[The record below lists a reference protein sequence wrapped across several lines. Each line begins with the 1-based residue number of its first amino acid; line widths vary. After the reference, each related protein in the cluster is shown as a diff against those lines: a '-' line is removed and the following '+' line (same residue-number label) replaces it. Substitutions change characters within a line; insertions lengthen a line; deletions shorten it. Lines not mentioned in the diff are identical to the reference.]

1 MSQKLEQILELL
13 LSEDNDQAEE
23 LLHEYVVNKA
33 RSEYESIL
41 DESDDEEEIVDEEID
56 EEIDEDAEEVDED
69 IHVHVD
75 NGGVEE
81 DIHRDNDF
89 EADVTDGLGDDEDEI
104 STDEFDDVGGDDM
117 DGMDDMDDMDDMA
130 GELGGGDDDVNAD
143 LAAKAAELT
152 DELASLT
159 ADFEALLSDEMVEPE
174 DAEVGDEYGDEFDD
188 EGDVDDEESYESFD
202 YDLDGEVVEE
212 ATKLQDTVSEQPM
225 KGGGL
230 KGSEHDSSNAKSPY
244 TDAPKPTTIGKD
256 NVKPVRANNGSEGKK
271 GEGDKNQTLVS
282 NPSNIKVDH
291 KADKLDHGRGTKMPN
306 TGDDRSNVR
315 SPIPKK

>member
-41 DESDDEEEIVDEEID
+41 DESDDEEIVDEEIDEEVD

-89 EADVTDGLGDDEDEI
+89 QADVSDDLGSDEDEI
-104 STDEFDDVGGDDM
+104 SSDEFDDVGS
-117 DGMDDMDDMDDMA
+117 DMDDMD
-130 GELGGGDDDVNAD
+130 GEYDGEDDVDAD
-143 LAAKAAELT
+143 LATKAAELVANI
-152 DELASLT
+152 DELT
-159 ADFEALLSDEMVEPE
+159 AEFEALLNNEMGDPA
-174 DAEVGDEYGDEFDD
+174 DADLEMGDEYADDEMGMGDE
-188 EGDVDDEESYESFD
+188 EEFESFD
-202 YDLDGEVVEE
+202 YDLDSDVVEE
-212 ATKLQDTVSEQPM
+212 ATKFSDTVGEQPM

-244 TDAPKPTTIGKD
+244 TNAPKPTVVGNGNTG
-256 NVKPVRANNGSEGKK
+256 PVHANDGSEGNK
-271 GEGDKNQTLVS
+271 GDAAGKQTLIS
-282 NPSNIKVDH
+282 KTSNIKVDH
-291 KADKLDHGRGTKMPN
+291 KADKLDHGKGTKMPD
-306 TGDDRSNVR
+306 TGDDRSNAK
-315 SPIPKK
+315 SAIPRKSKK